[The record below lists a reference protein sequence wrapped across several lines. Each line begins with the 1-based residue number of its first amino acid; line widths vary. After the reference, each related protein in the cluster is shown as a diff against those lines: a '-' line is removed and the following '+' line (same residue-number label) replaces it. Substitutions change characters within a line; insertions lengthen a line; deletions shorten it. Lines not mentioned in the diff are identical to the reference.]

1 MKRLSRRDPEGGWRE
16 GELSSKGEKNQM
28 YGSPIPIIWFL
39 FHVQMYNATI
49 VLLASMGWVNW
60 M

>member
-1 MKRLSRRDPEGGWRE
+1 MGPRGRVRGRRAVIQ
-16 GELSSKGEKNQM
+16 GEKSQM
-28 YGSPIPIIWFL
+28 YGSPIPIIRFL